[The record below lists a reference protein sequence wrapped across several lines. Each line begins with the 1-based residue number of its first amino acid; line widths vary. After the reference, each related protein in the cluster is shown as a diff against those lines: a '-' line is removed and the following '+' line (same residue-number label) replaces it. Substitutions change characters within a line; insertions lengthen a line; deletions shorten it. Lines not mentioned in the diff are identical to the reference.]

1 MARASGVDF
10 VGLQV
15 RDVAVSAAF
24 YEEKLGLV
32 RSGTKSRPGA
42 VVFDTKPIP
51 FAVREPVVDL
61 DSVERLG
68 WGVGLWMGCDDA
80 DGLAQSLRDSG
91 VRIIQESADGPFG
104 RMFVFVD
111 PDGYSVTMH
120 EG

>member
-1 MARASGVDF
+1 MTRVSGIDF

-15 RDVAVSAAF
+15 RDVEASARF
-24 YEEKLGLV
+24 YEERLGLV
-32 RSGTKSRPGA
+32 RSGMERPGA
-42 VVFDTKPIP
+42 VVFETEPIP
-51 FAVREPVVDL
+51 FAVREPMVDL

-80 DGLAQSLRDSG
+80 DSLAESLRGNG
-91 VRIIQESADGPFG
+91 VTILQEPTDGPFG

-120 EG
+120 ES